1 MSQRRDRFQ
10 RMGLFSAQVEET
22 RSRRFLGRAVAIAL
36 GAFVTAVPNGGCSAV
51 LSTGAPLPHDVRE
64 RAAEVAVHGEP
75 LTLHLASAQASAS
88 ASTPLVL
95 YATGDGGWF
104 GAAVG
109 MFHTIASNGYPTV
122 GFSSK
127 EFMRIEHKRSRPLN
141 VAQLA
146 EGYQQIIDAAC
157 AQLRL
162 PPQTPLVLTGWSRGA
177 ALAVLVA
184 GRFEADSRV
193 VGLVAI
199 GLAAEEHLDI
209 EGDTDDDGDAAQGAF
224 VSGVAPARP
233 IALYPLLSKLAPRRV
248 VVVQAAGDGY
258 LPAARARELFGA
270 DTTTSRLVAIAAR
283 NHRFSGAE
291 SDFATALIEAMQWI
305 ASDSNRTH

>member
-1 MSQRRDRFQ
+1 MNRVR
-10 RMGLFSAQVEET
+10 T
-22 RSRRFLGRAVAIAL
+22 AVA
-36 GAFVTAVPNGGCSAV
+36 FVVLLSAAMGGGCSAI
-51 LSTGAPLPHDVRE
+51 LSTGAPLPRDVHE
-64 RAAEVAVHGEP
+64 RSVDVAVHGES
-75 LTLHLASAQASAS
+75 LTLHLAEPPTPASA
-88 ASTPLVL
+88 ATPLVL

-127 EFMRIEHKRSRPLN
+127 ELMKIEHKWSRPLD
-141 VAQLA
+141 VAQLT

-162 PPQTPLVLTGWSRGA
+162 PPQTPVVITGWSRGA

-193 VGLVAI
+193 VGVVAI

-209 EGDTDDDGDAAQGAF
+209 EGDTDDDDVDVDAGGAV
-224 VSGVAPARP
+224 VSGAAPAGP
-233 IALYPLLSKLAPRRV
+233 IALYPLLSKLVPRRV
-248 VVVQAAGDGY
+248 VVVQASGDGY
-258 LPAARARELFGA
+258 LRAARARELFGA
-270 DTTTSRLVAIAAR
+270 DTTTSRLVAIDAR
-283 NHRFSGAE
+283 NHRFSGGE
-291 SDFATALIEAMQWI
+291 SSFAAALTEALSWI
-305 ASDSNRTH
+305 ASGID